1 MQKLA
6 EICIRRPVFA
16 AMIIMALVVVGVA
29 SYFKLQVDRNPK
41 VDLPSVTVRTVLPGA
56 SPEEVET
63 QVSQTLEE
71 QVNTVEGITE
81 LRSFSQQNSSNLF
94 LTFNLDRDIE
104 TATQDIRD
112 RIAVAQRFLPLNAQ
126 PPIVTK
132 FDSDNS
138 PSLSLSLSSPTRP
151 IREITELA
159 DKVVKLQLER
169 AAGVGEVRIVG
180 GLDRA
185 VSVWIDAD
193 RLAAYE
199 IPITTVRDALVRQNS
214 DVPGGNVTSEKTEQT
229 LRTMGRVADPK
240 SFNDIVVAVINGQPI
255 KMSDLGYV
263 EDGTKEQRSFARI
276 DGVPSVTLEV
286 RRQSGSNTVA
296 VIEAAKD
303 ALSKAV
309 PLLPP
314 DVKITIVE
322 DQSGFIYS
330 ALHEI
335 NTHLIIGGILA
346 SLVVF
351 LFMRSW
357 QAMVIAGVAIPCS
370 LISAFGAMWALGF
383 TMNSVT
389 MLALV
394 LMVGIVIDDAL
405 VVLENI
411 FRFTEEKHL
420 APFEAARAATADIG
434 HAVMATTL
442 SLVVI
447 FVPVSF
453 MSSIA
458 GRFLYQF
465 GITAAVAVLVSLLVS
480 FTLTPMMAARLLRS
494 HQGGTHVVA
503 QSRRGFYRH
512 IDRAYAACLR
522 FALHHRLLVATVAV
536 LVIIATVPM
545 YRLLR
550 QDFFPANIDDG
561 AFSVNFTFNQGM
573 SIPAQY
579 NVLLAME
586 KDLRQIPGVVQVLT
600 TVGGMGGG
608 GGMGDARAYLALQP
622 HEERVLSL
630 TRLAKGL
637 LHGHPGEAFQGN
649 FHQRDIMNVVRQKL
663 RKYKDVRA
671 QVTNQQTINL
681 GGGPVDISF
690 ALKGPDLQKLFDYAE
705 SLRSRSDEL
714 HITDGSVSLQL
725 NKPELRVIIDRDRA
739 ADLGVDTQTIA
750 SALRFMVGGDEQVS
764 RFHDPNVN
772 EDYDVQLRL
781 LAEYRDTADNIQLLF
796 VPGRNGRLVRLDN
809 LVHLEEARAPSR
821 IERLDRQRQVSLR
834 ASVAQGYGLGDR
846 IEALQQAAADFH
858 MPPGYTTT
866 IAGRGK
872 ELERTFTEFLWAFL
886 LSVIFMYMILA
897 SLFESLTHPLTILLS
912 LPLAIPFALFS
923 LWMTGNSLNL
933 YSALGILV
941 LFGIVKKNAI
951 LQVDQTNNLR
961 AQGMPR
967 YEASIQANRDRL
979 RPILM
984 TTFTLVGGMLPLAVG
999 TGPGSEERRTVAV
1012 VVIGGQL
1019 LALFL
1024 TLVVTPVAYSI
1035 MDDVTSALRRIFK
1048 RPAPVRQEPV
1058 PQPQAIGAQHFFEA
1072 DRK

>member
-1 MQKLA
+1 VQRLA

-16 AMIIMALVVVGVA
+16 AMIIMALVVVGIS

-41 VDLPSVTVRTVLPGA
+41 VDLPTVSVRTTLPGA
-56 SPEEVET
+56 SPEEIET
-63 QVSQTLEE
+63 QISQVLEE

-81 LRSFSQQNSSNLF
+81 LRSFSQQNSSNLIV
-94 LTFNLDRDIE
+94 TFNLDRDIE

-112 RIAVAQRFLPLNAQ
+112 RIAVAQRLLPLNVQ
-126 PPIVTK
+126 PPIVSK

-138 PSLSLSLSSPTRP
+138 ASLSLALSSPNRP
-151 IREITELA
+151 IRELTELA

-185 VSVWIDAD
+185 VSVWVDAD
-193 RLAAYE
+193 RLAAYQ
-199 IPITTVRDALVRQNS
+199 IPITAVREALVRQNA

-240 SFNDIVVAVINGQPI
+240 SFNNIVVAVINGQPI

-263 EDGTKEQRSFARI
+263 EDGTKEQRSMARI
-276 DGVPSVTLEV
+276 DGVPTVTLEV

-296 VIEAAKD
+296 VIEAAKE
-303 ALSKAV
+303 ALTRV
-309 PLLPP
+309 QPLLPP
-314 DVKITIVE
+314 DVKIKVVE
-322 DQSGFIYS
+322 DQSGFIYA

-370 LISAFGAMWALGF
+370 LVSAFGAMWLLGF

-405 VVLENI
+405 VVLENM
-411 FRFTEEKHL
+411 FRFTEEKHMP
-420 APFEAARAATADIG
+420 PFEAARAATSDIG

-465 GITAAVAVLVSLLVS
+465 GITAAVAVMVSLLVS
-480 FTLTPMMAARLLRS
+480 FTLTPMMGARLLRA
-494 HQGGTHVVA
+494 HTGEVEVA
-503 QSRRGFYRH
+503 KSRRGFYRY
-512 IDRAYAACLR
+512 IDRTYAFFLR
-522 FALHHRLLVATVAV
+522 FALHHRFVVAAVAIA
-536 LVIIATVPM
+536 VIASTVPM

-561 AFSVNFTFNQGM
+561 AFSVNLTFPQGM
-573 SIPAQY
+573 SIPAQ
-579 NVLLAME
+579 NTVLMAVE
-586 KDLRQIPGVVQVLT
+586 KDLRDIPGITTVLA
-600 TVGGMGGG
+600 TVGGFGGG
-608 GGMGDARAYLALQP
+608 GGMGDARAYIALKP
-622 HEERVLSL
+622 HEERVLSI
-630 TRLAKGL
+630 TRIVESL
-637 LHGHPGEAFQGN
+637 LRGHPGEAFIGN
-649 FHQRDIMNVVRQKL
+649 FHQRDVMNAVRQKL

-671 QVTNQQTINL
+671 QVTNVQTINL

-690 ALKGPDLQKLFDYAE
+690 ALKGPDLEKLFEYAE
-705 SLRSRSDEL
+705 ELRQRSDEL
-714 HITDGSVSLQL
+714 HITDASVSLQL

-750 SALRFMVGGDEQVS
+750 NALRFMVGGDEQVS
-764 RFHDPNVN
+764 RFHDPAVN
-772 EDYDVQLRL
+772 QDYDVQLRL
-781 LAEYRDTADNIQLLF
+781 LAEYRNTADNIQRLY

-834 ASVAQGYGLGDR
+834 AAVAQGYGLADR
-846 IEALQQAAADFH
+846 IEALQQAARDFH

-912 LPLAIPFALFS
+912 LPLSIPFALFS
-923 LWMTGNSLNL
+923 LWVTGNSLNL

-961 AQGMPR
+961 AMGMPK
-967 YEASIQANRDRL
+967 YEAAIQANRDRL

-1024 TLVVTPVAYSI
+1024 TLLVTPVAYSL
-1035 MDDVTSALRRIFK
+1035 MDDLTSALRRAFG
-1048 RPAPVRQEPV
+1048 RPAPIHEEPV
-1058 PQPQAIGAQHFFEA
+1058 PQAQAVGAQHFFKG
-1072 DRK
+1072 DPK